1 MTGASVTSARA
12 GCLDGG
18 RRERPGP
25 GRLARDSLLIAG
37 RFLRILRGN
46 PARLIY
52 PLLQPVLILVLF
64 VSVMENIASSV
75 GGTYR
80 EFLIPGIMI
89 QNVVLTAPVTGLAIV
104 RDADTG
110 LADRFRSLPMSRGA
124 VLIGRSLSDTVVFFT
139 QALVM
144 IGVGY
149 LLGFHVRTG
158 LADRFRSLPMSRGA
172 VLIGR
177 SLSDTV
183 VFFTQALVM
192 IGVGY
197 LLGFHVRTGLAGI
210 AGLVVVAVGFGTALG
225 ITCAWLALLIGDVE
239 TAERALFF
247 PFIPLAFVSSAYA
260 PVGRLAGW
268 LQPIARVNPVSSAVG
283 VVRGLAEGGP
293 LAAAVIH
300 LAAWTLVLA
309 VVPGVLAVRRWQ
321 SSS

>member
-1 MTGASVTSARA
+1 MTGASVTSART
-12 GCLDGG
+12 GRLDGG
-18 RRERPGP
+18 GPERPGP
-25 GRLARDSLLIAG
+25 GRLVRDSLLIAG
-37 RFLRILRGN
+37 RYLRILRGN

-64 VSVMENIASSV
+64 VSVMENLASSV
-75 GGTYR
+75 AGGAYR

-158 LADRFRSLPMSRGA
+158 LA
-172 VLIGR
+172 
-177 SLSDTV
+177 
-183 VFFTQALVM
+183 
-192 IGVGY
+192 
-197 LLGFHVRTGLAGI
+197 GI
-210 AGLVVVAVGFGTALG
+210 VGLVVVAVGFGTALG
-225 ITCAWLALLIGDVE
+225 ITCGWLALLIGDVE
-239 TAERALFF
+239 SAERALFF

-283 VVRGLAEGGP
+283 VVRGLAAGGP
-293 LAAAVIH
+293 LAASVIH

-321 SSS
+321 SSP